1 MGAGAPC
8 ASCWSLCLPSLTGF
22 IPPAAPSRS
31 HKPQLR
37 RDPGEA
43 AFTPHQEERGAAAEA
58 RAQQQL
64 GRAGC
69 GPPECGRAAGLHQ
82 QHGAQAPEQC
92 QGGQAGTA
100 QAEEEGEAGQRE
112 GLLCATSCCAGWGQR
127 VGGRPVQILE
137 GQAKPAPC
145 RAFSHFILLGS
156 VSFTAPQLHGGL
168 PRTSVHTEGTQ
179 SAWGGQTALLNTMG
193 L

>member
-1 MGAGAPC
+1 MGAVAPC
-8 ASCWSLCLPSLTGF
+8 ASCWSLCLPSLMGF
-22 IPPAAPSRS
+22 IPLTAPSCS

-156 VSFTAPQLHGGL
+156 ASFTIPSPPSSMGGFPAPLFTQRIPKAPGGA
-168 PRTSVHTEGTQ
+168 R
-179 SAWGGQTALLNTMG
+179 LLC
-193 L
+193 